1 MTDILNEN
9 LDIGKLAHTLCCF
22 LYNKNNKYTTHNSDQ
37 SDFTVLS
44 PNVEQQ
50 EHLINQLFNTD
61 IKFLYRNGDDYV
73 FKSERSVDVKLTTNI
88 NNNNAFIT
96 YKLSDLVLHG
106 KTKGI
111 LLNILNFRLTI
122 GTLRPFI
129 NTQSILTPW
138 LDKKDSD
145 IILCTVSEH
154 FYKKKVLRE
163 VMYEINK
170 KDIIQQ
176 VQNTMNAICKVYP
189 NFKHNNLTVDTV
201 HVYYKKDGSYEAK
214 ITGFDFAKL
223 NDKGNKRKD
232 MDIFKESF
240 TK

>member
-1 MTDILNEN
+1 MTDVLDEN
-9 LDIGKLAHTLCCF
+9 FDIGKLAHILCYF
-22 LYNKNNKYTTHNSDQ
+22 LYNKNNTYTIHTSDQ

-44 PNVEQQ
+44 PNIKEQ
-50 EHLINQLFNTD
+50 ELLINQLFNTD
-61 IKFLYRNGDDYV
+61 IKFLYRNGDNYV
-73 FKSERSVDVKLTTNI
+73 FKSEKSIDVKLTTNI

-129 NTQSILTPW
+129 VTQPVLSSW

-154 FYKKKVLRE
+154 FFKKKVLRE
-163 VMYEINK
+163 VMHEIDK
-170 KDIIQQ
+170 KNIVRQ
-176 VQNTMNAICKVYP
+176 VQDTMNAICKVYP

-240 TK
+240 IK